1 MFFKVIHNKEVHI
14 YNPKG
19 PATLVGLKAYIK
31 SAFKAVPQKY
41 HLEYEDIENDLVT
54 LASQDDFE
62 MMVETSN
69 KIVKIFIRENN
80 EDFYD

>member
-14 YNPKG
+14 FNPKG
-19 PATLVGLKAYIK
+19 PATLLGLKAYIK

-54 LASQDDFE
+54 LASEDDFQ
-62 MMVETSN
+62 MMVETSS
-69 KIVKIFIRENN
+69 KIVKIFVR
-80 EDFYD
+80 